1 MFVINSL
8 THFLP
13 SVWEMLCSFFRKQ
26 VSSLARSRVLNRYPM
41 MAICSTDWITIDL
54 MNRSFTTTNPI
65 LNRKVRTPLP
75 KSNSTSHS
83 GLRYQPDDLSLDDAC
98 KLLNSRELSFAE
110 VTFPSIVNL

>member
-1 MFVINSL
+1 MFVANSL

-26 VSSLARSRVLNRYPM
+26 VSSLVRCKRINPYPLM
-41 MAICSTDWITIDL
+41 VIGSADWITANT
-54 MNRSFTTTNPI
+54 MNRAFNTATTI
-65 LNRKVRTPLP
+65 GNRKSRTLSPNSNN
-75 KSNSTSHS
+75 KSRS

-110 VTFPSIVNL
+110 VAFLSVVNL